1 MSNILV
7 HGGRLVAAC
16 GLGEADV
23 RIVDGRVAEIGALTP
38 REGERAI
45 SAAGCLVLPG
55 LVDLHVHLDDEVNGV
70 AIADGFA
77 SGTEAAV
84 RGGVTTVCSFVT
96 QRPGKGLGESVAR
109 MVERAAGACHGD
121 VALHLTPTG
130 ESWDWGTLADLTA
143 AGLATVKL
151 YTTYRSAGLFT
162 ADDRLELAMGRLARL
177 GLGLLVHCEDED
189 ELAAAAAAAVE
200 PGDARGH
207 GRLRP
212 PLAEI
217 RAVDR
222 VVSAAARTGCRTHI
236 VHVSTP
242 EAAERV
248 ATARTAG
255 AAVSCETGPQ
265 YLMLDDR
272 ALAPPDGHR
281 LLCTPP
287 LRSPAIRGAL
297 LRALLAGD
305 IDLLATDHCPFTR
318 ADKDA
323 HAEDFRRVPTGLP
336 GVGALLDLAWELLVV
351 DHHRSPSEVVRLCAT
366 MPARVAGLAP
376 HKGALEPGADG
387 DLVILDPDGPERPL
401 TPTLADV
408 WSPWQ
413 GRTTRL
419 ALRHV
424 LLRGEEVVRDG
435 ELVEPAELRGLV
447 VAPRV

>member
-1 MSNILV
+1 MSNILI
-7 HGGRLVAAC
+7 HRGRLVGA
-16 GLGEADV
+16 GELGEADV

-38 REGERAI
+38 RNGERAI
-45 SAAGCLVLPG
+45 SAAGCFVLPG
-55 LVDLHVHLDDEVNGV
+55 LVDLHVHLADEVNGV
-70 AIADGFA
+70 PIADGFA

-96 QRPGKGLGESVAR
+96 QRPGEGLGEAVAR
-109 MVERAAGACHGD
+109 MVTTAAGACHGD
-121 VALHLTPTG
+121 VSLHLTPTG
-130 ESWDWGTLADLTA
+130 ESWDWATLADLTA
-143 AGLATVKL
+143 AGLTTVKL
-151 YTTYRSAGLFT
+151 YTTYRQAGIFT
-162 ADDRLELAMGRLARL
+162 PYDRLEIAMGRLARL

-189 ELAAAAAAAVE
+189 ELAAAAAEVE

-248 ATARTAG
+248 ASARRAG

-265 YLMLDDR
+265 YLLLDNR
-272 ALAPPDGHR
+272 VMAPPGGHR

-297 LRALLAGD
+297 VRALLAGD

-318 ADKDA
+318 TDKDD
-323 HAEDFRRVPTGLP
+323 HAEDFRRVPNGLP

-351 DHHRSPSEVVRLCAT
+351 DHHRSPTEVVRLCAAT
-366 MPARVAGLAP
+366 PARVAGLAP
-376 HKGALEPGADG
+376 HKGALEPGADA
-387 DLVILDPDGPERPL
+387 DLVILDPNGPERAVR
-401 TPTLADV
+401 PTLADV

-413 GRTTRL
+413 SRTTHL

-435 ELVEPAELRGLV
+435 ELVEPVARRGRV